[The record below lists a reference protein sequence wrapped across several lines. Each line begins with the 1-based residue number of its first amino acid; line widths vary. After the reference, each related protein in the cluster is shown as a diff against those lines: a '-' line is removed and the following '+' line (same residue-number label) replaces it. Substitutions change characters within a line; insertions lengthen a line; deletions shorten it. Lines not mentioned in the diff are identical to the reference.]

1 MDTAEY
7 EHSLR
12 LLGLTGEPMGEVV
25 VNGVFML
32 PYKMPDGAPK
42 FLPPPD
48 RMSPLERAEMIDTL
62 RAHIGQIEQ
71 NRRDRAGKRAD
82 H

>member
-1 MDTAEY
+1 MDVAEY

-12 LLGLTGEPMGEVV
+12 LLGLAGEPMGEVML
-25 VNGVFML
+25 NGVYVL
-32 PYKMPDGAPK
+32 PYKMPDGTPK

-48 RMSPLERAEMIDTL
+48 RMSPAERAEMITVL
-62 RAHIGQIEQ
+62 RAHLGQIEQ
-71 NRRDRAGKRAD
+71 NRRDRAGRSPD